1 MLLSCFWSNTQMWQ
15 RVIRI
20 AFHPRHPKLK
30 YAIPSL
36 LFESSGRLSTGE
48 KSKGNELIDHE
59 RLAAIAQGSQRAGA
73 EIIDDFRRANVLDTR
88 SLHLAFAAADFSQMA
103 LLAHRIKGGCLM
115 LGATGLAEACSLLSL
130 AGRAQSMDNSR
141 EAMAFYD
148 RQSAALDA
156 YLDAF
161 PGGVE
166 ASPVAQADSHIG
178 LCTGL
183 HFVVAEDHDFQ
194 RDLIVKLLRRADAQ
208 SVVGVDDG
216 AKALEHINGG
226 SPVDILVLDLSMPGM
241 DGSELLRRLA
251 ACGSPV
257 AVILNSALS
266 VSQMGVVMQQ
276 AAACDVRILGVV
288 NKPLTQAALAPL
300 VRALRAG

>member
-1 MLLSCFWSNTQMWQ
+1 M
-15 RVIRI
+15 
-20 AFHPRHPKLK
+20 
-30 YAIPSL
+30 
-36 LFESSGRLSTGE
+36 
-48 KSKGNELIDHE
+48 IDHE
-59 RLAAIAQGSQRAGA
+59 RLAAIAQGSQRAGE

-88 SLHLAFAAADFSQMA
+88 SLHLAFAAADFTQMA

-130 AGRAQSMDNSR
+130 AGRAQSTANLR

-148 RQSAALDA
+148 RESAALDA
-156 YLDAF
+156 YLGAF
-161 PGGVE
+161 PDGVE
-166 ASPVAQADSHIG
+166 AARAAVAHVDLHAKS
-178 LCTGL
+178 CTGL

-194 RDLIVKLLRRADAQ
+194 RDLIMKLLRRADAA
-208 SVVGVDDG
+208 SVVGVEDG
-216 AKALEHINGG
+216 AKALEQINGAR
-226 SPVDILVLDLSMPGM
+226 PVDILVLDLSMPDM
-241 DGSELLRRLA
+241 DGSELLKRLA

-288 NKPLTQAALAPL
+288 NKPLTQAALDPL
-300 VRALRAG
+300 VKAFRAG